1 MRKLNELEVGTK
13 KEINVLVTGLEER
26 MTKNNR
32 PYVVFQVTDGET
44 VADVRKWDAT
54 VAEYD
59 CLKDTV
65 VNMDIRTS
73 VYNNNRTYDTD
84 MVLPTSLPASDYVRK
99 VPEDIAMMMS
109 SIMDRVKKIEMPEL
123 RDMLLAIL
131 MDYKQPLM
139 YWAAAKSMHHNLYGG
154 LIYHM
159 YRMGKNA
166 DLQCDLYPML
176 NRDLLV
182 CGVYLHDIG
191 KLMELDTSIMGS
203 AEYTLT
209 GSLLGHLYLGMNLL
223 EDYALRFKIPED
235 TKLQLLHMMAS
246 HHGKQEYGAIV
257 VPKTLEAEMLHF
269 LDMIDSKMYA
279 MEDALSNMGEDQNSA
294 LVKSVNSTIYRF

>member
-32 PYVVFQVTDGET
+32 PYVVFKVTDGEIT
-44 VADVRKWDAT
+44 ADVRKWDST
-54 VAEYD
+54 LAEYS
-59 CLKDTV
+59 CFKDTV

-73 VYNNNRTYDTD
+73 VYNDNRSYDTD
-84 MVLPTSLPASDYVRK
+84 IILPTSLPVTDFVRK
-99 VPEDIAMMMS
+99 VPEDISMMMS
-109 SIMDRVKKIEMPEL
+109 SILERVKQISTPEL
-123 RDMLLAIL
+123 REMLFGII
-131 MDYKQPLM
+131 MDFKQPLM

-154 LIYHM
+154 LLYHM

-166 DLQCDLYPML
+166 DLQCDIYPML
-176 NRDLLV
+176 NRDLLI

-191 KLMELDTSIMGS
+191 KLQELDTSIMGS
-203 AEYTLT
+203 ADYTLT
-209 GSLLGHLYLGMNLL
+209 GSLLGHLYLGMNLV
-223 EDYALRFKIPED
+223 EKYTLRFKLPEEL
-235 TKLQLLHMMAS
+235 KLQLLHMIAS
-246 HHGKQEYGAIV
+246 HHGKQEYGALV

-279 MEDALSNMGEDQNSA
+279 IEDTLTNMGDDQNSA
-294 LVKSVNSTIYRF
+294 LVKSLNTTIYRF